1 MQVFR
6 HVNSV
11 FASNTYLI
19 SVKSSEKVYAI
30 DPGSDSEAILEWLTA
45 EGKTLAGIL
54 LTHAHHDHIY
64 GINELI
70 KRFPTAK
77 LYVTE
82 KMIKGLLS
90 ARENMS
96 EYLQNPWTI
105 CASYLDNLEVLVE
118 SSNLV
123 LWNKTRVNI
132 LYTPG
137 HTEDSIT
144 YRMYNYIFTGD
155 SLIPGLR
162 IVFRKKSGGDPLI
175 SRASIKRIQDSF
187 PGESILLPG
196 HGRECTLTEAA
207 RLIEFRPLISHAG
220 FGMV

>member
-19 SVKSSEKVYAI
+19 ADISSADVYAI
-30 DPGSDSEAILEWLTA
+30 DPGSDSEAILEWLTT
-45 EGKTLAGIL
+45 EGKTLAAIL

-70 KRFPTAK
+70 KCFPTAK
-77 LYVTE
+77 IHVTE
-82 KMIKGLLS
+82 KMINGLLS

-105 CASYLDNLEVLVE
+105 CAPYLDNLEVLVE
-118 SSNLV
+118 SSSLV
-123 LWNKTRVNI
+123 FWNRIRVNI
-132 LYTPG
+132 LHTPG

-144 YRMYNYIFTGD
+144 YQIANYVFSGD

-162 IVFRKKSGGDPLI
+162 IVYRKKSGGDALKSI
-175 SRASIKRIQDSF
+175 ASIKRIQDSF
-187 PGESILLPG
+187 SGESILLPG

-207 RLIEFRPLISHAG
+207 RLTEFRPLISHAG
-220 FGMV
+220 FGIV